1 LIAYE
6 EIKNAIEQADAIS
19 ILTHLNPDA
28 DTLGTG
34 LGIYTLLTQE
44 KGKRVEIVNASS
56 SLPRQLDFLKN
67 FKKIK
72 NKIEYDDSL
81 IITCDC
87 GNLERLGFDMSGRKI
102 INIDHHNSNTYY
114 GDINIVASEYASTS
128 QVAFELFQQFKTID
142 SESATCFYTA
152 LLSDTQYFT
161 SSSVSAKVF
170 DVAKSLID
178 LGTNPAEVAY
188 HLKQR
193 KPLSALRILEKSL
206 ATLTL
211 HAEAKIATILI
222 IKEDIEATGAS
233 ISDME
238 GIVDYA
244 KSLATVEIAICAME
258 TPVGIRV
265 SLRSTQIDISKLAL
279 EFGGGGHKIAA
290 GFTLKQCGLQ
300 ETIDTIL
307 KKIQNLGLING

>member
-1 LIAYE
+1 
-6 EIKNAIEQADAIS
+6 
-19 ILTHLNPDA
+19 
-28 DTLGTG
+28 
-34 LGIYTLLTQE
+34 
-44 KGKRVEIVNASS
+44 
-56 SLPRQLDFLKN
+56 
-67 FKKIK
+67 
-72 NKIEYDDSL
+72 
-81 IITCDC
+81 
-87 GNLERLGFDMSGRKI
+87 MSGRKI